1 MTTSLVPA
9 AEGVAACRMV
19 ELPSVRSEG
28 LGELS
33 FIEAERHVPF
43 EIRRVYY
50 LYDVPAGG
58 LRGGHAHL
66 QLQQLLVALS
76 GSLDVVVNDGHSE
89 ARFRL
94 LHRNQ
99 GLYLP
104 RMVWRDLE
112 NFSGGAVCM
121 VLASLHFDESD
132 YIRNWDDFAT
142 LVGAGRRA

>member
-1 MTTSLVPA
+1 MSTALVPPL
-9 AEGVAACRMV
+9 EGVAACRMV
-19 ELPSVRSEG
+19 DLPSVRSDG

-58 LRGGHAHL
+58 LRGGHAHR
-66 QLQQLLVALS
+66 QLQQLLVSLS
-76 GSLDVVVNDGHSE
+76 GSLDVVVNDGRAE

-104 RMVWRDLE
+104 KMVWRDLE
-112 NFSGGAVCM
+112 NFSGGAVCL
-121 VLASLHFDESD
+121 VLASQHYEESD
-132 YIRNWDDFAT
+132 YIRDWEEFAA
-142 LVGAGRRA
+142 LVGAEGPR

>member
-1 MTTSLVPA
+1 MTTSLA
-9 AEGVAACRMV
+9 AAQGVAACRLV
-19 ELPSVRSEG
+19 ELPSIRSEA

-33 FIEAERHVPF
+33 FVEAERHVPF

-76 GSLDVVVNDGHSE
+76 GSLDVVVNDGHSK

-104 RMVWRDLE
+104 KMVWRDLE
-112 NFSGGAVCM
+112 NFSGGAVCL
-121 VLASLHFDESD
+121 VLASQHYDESD
-132 YIRNWDDFAT
+132 YIRKWDDFAA
-142 LVGAGRRA
+142 LVGAGPLP

>member
-1 MTTSLVPA
+1 VSETLLPA

-19 ELPSVRSEG
+19 DLPSVRSEG

-43 EIRRVYY
+43 DIRRVYY

-58 LRGGHAHL
+58 LRGGHAHVR
-66 QLQQLLVALS
+66 LQQLLVAVS
-76 GSLDVVVNDGHSE
+76 GSLDVVVNDGRSE

-112 NFSGGAVCM
+112 NFSGGAVCI
-121 VLASLHFDESD
+121 VLASEHFDESD
-132 YIRNWDDFAT
+132 YIRSWDDFAA
-142 LVGAGRRA
+142 LVGVGPRW

>member
-1 MTTSLVPA
+1 
-9 AEGVAACRMV
+9 MV
-19 ELPSVRSEG
+19 DLPSVRSEG

-33 FIEAERHVPF
+33 FIESERHVPF

-76 GSLDVVVNDGHSE
+76 GSLDVVVNDGQSE

-121 VLASLHFDESD
+121 VLASQHFDESD
-132 YIRNWDDFAT
+132 YIRKWEDFAG
-142 LVGAGRRA
+142 LAGAGSRA